1 MSKSLLMYC
10 SITILAV
17 LLVLFLM
24 PLSVAWPVKAT
35 TILLIVAIGLWIFQ
49 PIPLAAS
56 SIIVLVALFFLR
68 IIPFNDVYQGFSND
82 ALFILMTGMMIANGV
97 NSTKLGHRIGLC
109 IIMLFG
115 STAQRIL
122 LGIMVS
128 LQVLAFIIPAS
139 AVRATLL
146 LPIVLMII
154 DIFKKES
161 PAENIKKLLLI
172 GLAFGAMISG
182 VGLITGAVVNP
193 LTIEFIRQSTSYQM
207 YYLDWMIL
215 TYPISILMT
224 VAAWLVLVRVFK
236 PEINKLPGGTTKI
249 YSELT
254 KLGKLSPEEKRCIT
268 ILLITFLLWVTQKIH
283 HLPVSAPALLAVAL
297 MVAPVTGITEWK
309 KVVDINWGSILLYGA
324 SLSFG
329 GALTSTGTAE
339 YLAGMFLSLE
349 IVKSILNSPLL
360 AVAVITLFTQI
371 YHLGFA
377 GVTSCHVTLVPLIIS
392 AAVKIGANPVV
403 FGLVAGIASLF
414 GFILVVETLPNIVVF
429 SSGGIE
435 GKDLLKAGTLLSL
448 LAVPVILVV
457 VFLWWPLVGLSIW

>member
-1 MSKSLLMYC
+1 
-10 SITILAV
+10 
-17 LLVLFLM
+17 
-24 PLSVAWPVKAT
+24 
-35 TILLIVAIGLWIFQ
+35 
-49 PIPLAAS
+49 
-56 SIIVLVALFFLR
+56 
-68 IIPFNDVYQGFSND
+68 
-82 ALFILMTGMMIANGV
+82 
-97 NSTKLGHRIGLC
+97 
-109 IIMLFG
+109 
-115 STAQRIL
+115 
-122 LGIMVS
+122 
-128 LQVLAFIIPAS
+128 
-139 AVRATLL
+139 
-146 LPIVLMII
+146 MII

-182 VGLITGAVVNP
+182 VGLIPGAVVNP

-249 YSELT
+249 YSELI

-283 HLPVSAPALLAVAL
+283 YLPVSAPALLAVAL

-392 AAVKIGANPVV
+392 AGVKIGANPVV

-414 GFILVVETLPNIVVF
+414 GFILIVETLPNIVVF

-435 GKDLLKAGTLLSL
+435 GKDLFKAGTLLSL